1 MVMAQVVG
9 MIARHLGASG
19 VEDAELWITIIR
31 CGNIAANSSAERS
44 PPSLS
49 IQTPQIA
56 VMFANPRPVVTPSF
70 RSNSAGDQS
79 HACSFAT
86 CRPCRSRSQSMKSAG
101 PRGRHGDARVF
112 AADIM
117 RTRSRRR
124 RHPVRDEMSL

>member
-19 VEDAELWITIIR
+19 VEDAELWMTIIK

-70 RSNSAGDQS
+70 RSNSAGDHS
-79 HACSFAT
+79 HACSFWT
-86 CRPCRSRSQSMKSAG
+86 CPAVQLAQPADEVGRPERAG
-101 PRGRHGDARVF
+101 MGCGMF

-117 RTRSRRR
+117 RRGSRRR
-124 RHPVRDEMSL
+124 RHP